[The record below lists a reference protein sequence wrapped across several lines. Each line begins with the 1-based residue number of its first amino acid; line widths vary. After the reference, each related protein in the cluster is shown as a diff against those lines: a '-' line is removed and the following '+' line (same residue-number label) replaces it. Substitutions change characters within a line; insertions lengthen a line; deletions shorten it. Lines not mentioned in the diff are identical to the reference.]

1 MLRTTL
7 EQIQRSFETVSKDE
21 TRPQLCGVLLERTEV
36 KEVVQ
41 ITSSDGHK
49 LFTTPVIDEELY
61 HAMESRPFII
71 LDSSAKV
78 MIAAA
83 LKVNKKTTRY
93 PIVMG
98 DEHMHTWATT
108 FTILKRVY
116 PRYRQFIPSNK
127 REVKHVVSFNV
138 QNLVAITKAAGK
150 HQIVTLELGEY
161 STPIF
166 VKIKGMQDDAT
177 AILMPCKL

>member
-21 TRPQLCGVLLERTEV
+21 ARPQLCGVLLERTEI

-41 ITSSDGHK
+41 ITSTDGHK
-49 LFTTPVIDEELY
+49 LFTTPVIDEALY
-61 HAMESRPFII
+61 HAMELQPTII
-71 LDSSAKV
+71 LDKSAKV
-78 MIAAA
+78 MVSAA
-83 LKVNKKTTRY
+83 LKADKKARRY
-93 PIVMG
+93 PVSIG
-98 DEHMHTWATT
+98 EDHMHTWATT
-108 FTILKRVY
+108 FTVLKREY
-116 PRYRQFIPSNK
+116 PRYRQVIPSSK

-150 HQIVTLELGEY
+150 HQIVTLELGEDL
-161 STPIF
+161 TPII